1 MPGRSRFESFDCHNV
16 ESTNGT
22 PEPTERVMIAISIP
36 FTRRVP
42 RPILVAALLIAA
54 SGVSMSARP
63 APLDNQEAQLA
74 VLVTGASSGLGR
86 ATAET
91 LASKGYFV
99 YAGARKEEDLRALD
113 AIENVQSV
121 RLDVT
126 IQSEIDAAVQT
137 VIDGGRGLHAIVNN
151 AGVGLMAPLI
161 ELEEED
167 LEFILDVN
175 VFGPYRITRAFAPLL
190 IESKG
195 RVVNI
200 GSIAGVQTR
209 LFYGPYSMSKHAL
222 EAYTDA
228 LAVELAK
235 FDVQVSIIDPGGFR
249 SDIGR
254 NIFER
259 LQASGMDFE
268 GSLYRDEWERNWVA
282 GGGDMSGAPGPEMVV
297 TAVEHAL
304 FNPDPQRRYMAVGD
318 PGRADATMRALLR
331 RMLELNANHTYTYDR
346 EGLIELLDQEIAR
359 LEGGAR

>member
-1 MPGRSRFESFDCHNV
+1 MRTLALPRSARLYL
-16 ESTNGT
+16 
-22 PEPTERVMIAISIP
+22 RAMI
-36 FTRRVP
+36 VG
-42 RPILVAALLIAA
+42 LIAFLSHGSLPAAAQA
-54 SGVSMSARP
+54 SG
-63 APLDNQEAQLA
+63 QA

-91 LASKGYFV
+91 LASQGYFV
-99 YAGARKEEDLRALD
+99 YAGARKAEDLEALD
-113 AIENVQSV
+113 AIENIQAV

-137 VIDGGRGLHAIVNN
+137 VIDGGRGLYAVVNN

-175 VFGPYRITRAFAPLL
+175 VYGPYRITKAFAPLL

-209 LFYGPYSMSKHAL
+209 TFYGPYSMSKHAL

-235 FDVQVSIIDPGGFR
+235 FDVSVSIIDPGGFR

-259 LQASGMDFE
+259 LEAQGLDTE
-268 GSLYRDEWERNWVA
+268 NSLYREEWERNWAA
-282 GGGDMSGAPGPEMVV
+282 GGGEITGVPGPEMVV
-297 TAVEHAL
+297 AVVEHAL
-304 FNPDPQRRYMAVGD
+304 FDDDPQRRYMIVGD

-331 RMLELNANHTYTYDR
+331 RMLELNQDQTYTYDR
-346 EGLIELLDQEIAR
+346 EGLLEILDQEIAR
-359 LEGGAR
+359 MNGGGL